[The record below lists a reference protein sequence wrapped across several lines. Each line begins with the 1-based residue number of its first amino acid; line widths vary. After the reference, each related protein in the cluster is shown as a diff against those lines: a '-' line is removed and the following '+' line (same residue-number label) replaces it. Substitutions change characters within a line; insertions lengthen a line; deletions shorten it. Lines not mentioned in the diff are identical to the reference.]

1 MSRQEIITTI
11 EGRGNAPLS
20 FYQFPP
26 GEGCFIGTLAYKAW
40 HHKRSCC
47 LVCYF
52 DTDSGERFKLMA
64 WHNYGYQPK
73 KSGVNFAD
81 DVMNGTRWKCVYD
94 RAKGGTG
101 SVSWQTVEQVPE
113 P

>member
-1 MSRQEIITTI
+1 MSRHEVITTI
-11 EGRGNAPLS
+11 KERANAPLS

-26 GEGCFIGTLAYKAW
+26 SEGSFIGTLVYRAW
-40 HHKRSCC
+40 HHNKSC

-64 WHNYGYQPK
+64 WNNYAYQPK
-73 KSGVNFAD
+73 KGGLNFVD
-81 DVMNGTRWKCVYD
+81 DVMNGTRWKCAYD

-101 SVSWQTVEQVPE
+101 SVSWQTAEKIL
-113 P
+113 